1 MERGLG
7 KTHLTQ
13 LVPSCSPRRARAPG
27 SGLGQSPACAGGLL
41 SPVRGGSGFWGEA
54 ALSLPLP
61 PNAEQL
67 VSRSCARGAWG
78 RSRALGEMLSS
89 VPGRRES
96 VSCWEHGARRGG
108 ARFPPP
114 PQGSPAH
121 PSQKVK
127 VKRRLEQQRSG
138 LFDTKC

>member
-108 ARFPPP
+108 GSVPSPSSGVP
-114 PQGSPAH
+114 STPQPEGEGG
-121 PSQKVK
+121 K
-127 VKRRLEQQRSG
+127 E
-138 LFDTKC
+138 T